1 MMPKLKLTQIKDRT
15 QTHLHKTFMMSF
27 KSLEARGLFDERL
40 PRYTSYPPA
49 PAFNADIGPAF
60 QAQALQALD
69 PDEPISLYLHIPF
82 CERLCWF
89 CACRTQGISSL
100 APVEHYLTT
109 LEAELALVAKHLPAK
124 LRLRQMHWGGGTPT
138 ILPPAL
144 IERVMTALR
153 SVFVM
158 DEETGFSVEIDP
170 TLVDADKIAALK
182 AAGMTRA
189 SIGVQDF
196 TPAVQKCIGRLQSF
210 KETRDAVDMLRA
222 AGIASLNV
230 DLVYGLPF
238 QTLTGFGKTL
248 DMVSELRPDRIALF
262 GYAHVPH
269 MAKRQNLIPEAALPD
284 DEARF
289 DLFNK
294 ATEMICAD
302 GMIAIGID
310 HFARP
315 TDSMAIAVSE
325 GTLRRNFQGYTV
337 DGCETLLGLGASSIS
352 RFKEGFIQNIPQTGN
367 YTKQVRGGELPATRG
382 YKLTDEDRLRSRI
395 IEMLMC
401 DFNINFAELNLNARD
416 SALIAPGLAALRK
429 ECQGLFMETPERL
442 TLTPEARP
450 LVRRLAH
457 FFDTFSPEHVGYSR
471 VS

>member
-1 MMPKLKLTQIKDRT
+1 MQQKLTQIKDLTRT
-15 QTHLHKTFMMSF
+15 NPHKFLMMSF
-27 KSLEARGLFDERL
+27 DTLKARGLFDQRL

-49 PAFNADIGPAF
+49 PAFTPDIGAPF
-60 QAQALQALD
+60 QAQVLEALD
-69 PDEPISLYLHIPF
+69 PDEAVSLYLHIPF

-109 LEAELALVAKHLPAK
+109 LEAELALIKRHLPAK

-144 IERVMTALR
+144 IERVMTALHD
-153 SVFVM
+153 VFVM
-158 DEETGFSVEIDP
+158 DDDTGFSVEIDP
-170 TLVDADKIAALK
+170 TLVDADKIKALK

-196 TPAVQKCIGRLQSF
+196 APEVQKCIGRLQTF
-210 KETRDAVDMLRA
+210 EQTREAIDMLRA
-222 AGIASLNV
+222 AGINSLNA

-238 QTLTGFGKTL
+238 QSLTGFGRTL
-248 DMVSELRPDRIALF
+248 DMISELRPDRIALF

-269 MAKRQNLIPEAALPD
+269 MAKRQNLIPEAALPG

-289 DLFNK
+289 ALFNK

-302 GMIAIGID
+302 GMVAIGID

-315 TDSMAIAVSE
+315 TDSMATAADD

-337 DGCETLLGLGASSIS
+337 DGCDTLLGLGASSIS
-352 RFKEGFIQNIPQTGN
+352 RFKEGFVQNIAQTGP
-367 YTKQVRGGELPATRG
+367 YTKCVRSGALPAARG
-382 YKLTDEDRLRSRI
+382 YQLTDEDRLRSRV

-401 DFNINFAELNLNARD
+401 DFAINFKELNLSERD
-416 SALIAPGLAALRK
+416 HEKIRPGLTALRK
-429 ECQGLFMETPERL
+429 ECEGLFEETPDRL
-442 TLTPEARP
+442 SLMPEARP

-457 FFDTFSPEHVGYSR
+457 FLDTFSPQNAGYSR